1 MFKVTL
7 GENLY
12 LHLIEVQHTQE
23 LYSTVHASR
32 GHLRRWLPWV
42 DAMKTVSDYQPVI
55 HAWLQQY
62 ADGRG
67 FQAGIKKDGV
77 LVGVIG
83 LHDIDWM
90 NRKTSLGY
98 WLSEAY
104 TGQGIMT
111 KAAQAVLAIV
121 FNDYQLNRVQI
132 QCGVTNYESQAVPK
146 RLGFRFEGVVRDGE
160 WLYDHYHD
168 LVQYSLLREEWI
180 RYMRGEKVRGGM

>member
-1 MFKVTL
+1 MFKVPL
-7 GENLY
+7 GDNLF
-12 LHLIEVQHTQE
+12 LHLIEMQHAQE
-23 LYSTVHASR
+23 LYTAVHASR

-42 DAMKTVSDYQPVI
+42 DAMKTVEDFQPVI

-67 FQAGIKKDGV
+67 FQAGIKKNGV
-77 LVGVIG
+77 LVGIIG

-98 WLSEAY
+98 WLSEEY
-104 TGQGIMT
+104 TRQGIMT
-111 KAAQAVLAIV
+111 KAIQAVLAII

-132 QCGVTNYESQAVPK
+132 QCGVANYDSQAIPK

-180 RYMRGEKVRGGM
+180 RYVRY